1 VEDNL
6 IFTPREAEFLKAL
19 VEREVEFMIVGL
31 AAATL
36 QGASVVT
43 HDIDLWFKEISDK
56 RIKAAAKAVG
66 GSLILPFAENPP
78 TFAGKAVELFDV
90 TLNPSG
96 LADFDSELAHTI
108 EISLYDVLVRVL
120 RLERIIVNKRAANRP
135 KDKLALPVLEDTL
148 KLLQARGER

>member
-108 EISLYDVLVRVL
+108 VLVRVL